1 MFRGC
6 NQTGASALRAL
17 SFLLLGAA
25 ALATPA
31 FAQDS
36 NSAATPPV
44 SPDVEIGGDSIT
56 VGIGV
61 ATVPDYEG
69 SNDNRIVPVPAAR
82 GSISGYSFSTRGP
95 RLFVD
100 LVKNEPGPTWDY
112 QLGPVVS
119 LNFNRVG
126 DVDDER
132 VQLLGKKKVALE
144 LGGYIGIGKTGVL
157 TSDYDKLSASV
168 AYYHDVSNIHESYV
182 ITPQI
187 DYGTP
192 LSRKAYVGLSGSFS
206 YVGSGYADTYFG
218 VTAPQATRSGLTRYN
233 PDAGWK
239 NWSLSALGNY
249 AITGDLLG
257 GFSIVGGVS
266 YSRLLGDFKRSPL
279 VFTAGDRDQWF
290 GAVGIAYT
298 F

>member
-1 MFRGC
+1 M
-6 NQTGASALRAL
+6 RAL
-17 SFLLLGAA
+17 SFLLIGAA
-25 ALATPA
+25 ALSFAAPA
-31 FAQDS
+31 FAQDGS
-36 NSAATPPV
+36 SAATPSV
-44 SPDVEIGGDSIT
+44 APDVDVGGDSIT
-56 VGIGV
+56 VGIGA

-69 SNDNRIVPVPAAR
+69 SNENRIVPFPALR

-100 LVKNEPGPTWDY
+100 LVKNESGPTWDY

-126 DVDDER
+126 DVDDDR
-132 VQLLGKKKVALE
+132 VQALGKKKVALE

-168 AYYHDVSNIHESYV
+168 AYYHDVTNIHDSFT

-192 LSRKAYVGLSGSFS
+192 LSRRAYVGLSGSFS

-218 VTAPQATRSGLTRYN
+218 VTAAGATRSGLTRYN

-239 NWSLSALGNY
+239 NWSLSALGTY

-257 GFSIVGGVS
+257 GLSAVGGVS
-266 YSRLLGDFKRSPL
+266 YSRLLGDFQRSPL
-279 VFTAGDRDQWF
+279 VSTVGDRNQWF
-290 GAVGIAYT
+290 GAIGLAYT

>member
-1 MFRGC
+1 MR
-6 NQTGASALRAL
+6 SL
-17 SFLLLGAA
+17 SLLLLGAA

-31 FAQDS
+31 VAQDS
-36 NSAATPPV
+36 SAAAPVV
-44 SPDVEIGGDSIT
+44 SPDVEMGGDSVT
-56 VGIGV
+56 LGIGL

-69 SNDNRIVPVPAAR
+69 SSSNRIVPVPAAR
-82 GSISGYSFSTRGP
+82 GSIAGYSFSTRGP

-100 LVKNEPGPTWDY
+100 LVKNEPGPSWDY

-126 DVDDER
+126 DVDDAR
-132 VQLLGKKKVALE
+132 VQALGKKKVALE
-144 LGGYIGIGKTGVL
+144 LGGFIGIGKTGVL
-157 TSDYDKLSASV
+157 TSDYDKLTASL
-168 AYYHDVSNIHESYV
+168 AYYHDVSGVHKSYT

-192 LSRKAYVGLSGSFS
+192 LSRRAYVGISGSFS
-206 YVGSGYADTYFG
+206 YVGSGYADSYFG
-218 VTAPQATRSGLTRYN
+218 VTTTGARRSGLTRYN

-257 GFSIVGGVS
+257 GLSVVGGVS

-279 VFTAGDRDQWF
+279 VFTVGDRNQWF
-290 GAVGIAYT
+290 GALGLAYT

>member
-1 MFRGC
+1 
-6 NQTGASALRAL
+6 LRAFSTL
-17 SFLLLGAA
+17 VLGAA
-25 ALATPA
+25 AVLAAPA

-36 NSAATPPV
+36 SPAPAPV

-56 VGIGV
+56 LGLGV

-69 SNDNRIVPVPAAR
+69 SNDNRIIPFPAAR
-82 GSISGYSFSTRGP
+82 GSVAGYSFSTRGP

-126 DVDDER
+126 DVEDDR
-132 VQLLGKKKVALE
+132 VQALGKKKVALE

-168 AYYHDVSNIHESYV
+168 AFYQDVTGIHKSYV

-192 LSRKAYVGLSGSFS
+192 LSRKAYVGISGNFS
-206 YVGSGYADTYFG
+206 YVGSGYADSYFG
-218 VTAPQATRSGLTRYN
+218 ITRAQAVRSGLTRYN
-233 PDAGWK
+233 PDGGWK

-257 GFSIVGGVS
+257 GLSAVAGVS
-266 YSRLLGDFKRSPL
+266 YSRLLGDFKRSPIVL
-279 VFTAGDRDQWF
+279 TAGDRDQWY
-290 GAVGIAYT
+290 GAVGLAYT